1 MANPDEEL
9 TVAQR
14 LGRALDRG
22 LLPAGGPAEAAERLI
37 ERLERPAR
45 IALLG
50 LPGSGKSSILNLLV
64 GTIVVPETLRLPTI
78 VVQHGD
84 SARMICTLTDGSTKI
99 LGGSDLAEVLPLAP
113 ALVTLEMN
121 LPALK
126 VISLLEVSVGP
137 MEAEQKRAANWA
149 SKRADIVIWCTTS
162 YLPKEQLVWE
172 SLPDSVKDNSFM
184 FLTKVDLLGS
194 RQSAAAMHE
203 RVELRAG
210 EEFRQILSI
219 SAKEARAAVPPG
231 GPVNRELFRDSGA
244 AAVIAAIKTRVQSG
258 RRADMDTA
266 ELLLARHVEA
276 GELVA
281 RRFAEPGE
289 PEAAEGWTPP
299 PLPEEFGSTVE
310 AETESESEAELPEAE
325 AAVEEEWTEPVE
337 AEAEEEEAAVAEP
350 EPEPEAEPEP
360 EPEPMVEVSLD
371 PEPEPVQPAPSPVV
385 EEPKQETRRR
395 FADRIKRVAGEG
407 DPVAA
412 PLVPLRTTWKSKS
425 EMGAAPEPA
434 PEPAPR
440 PTEPV
445 RRPRPTSQQ
454 VAPEAPAVVPP
465 DESDLPDLSEAA
477 EEVPPPDVVAEEPVR
492 PRDRVARAITP
503 RPERAIE
510 VPAAEDP
517 EPGRREPSDA
527 EPEAPGT
534 ERRKL
539 FGAARPAPAGLT
551 RGSPLP
557 DLSALRARPEE
568 LEGDGNPD
576 LPDLEDVDEDDVPE
590 IAEDLIA
597 DAEDLAEDTAEAA
610 ELDIVEEL
618 EPEPEPDLAPEP
630 EPAPRPEPTPA
641 PSAPVERPSLFKRDP
656 RPRPAEPAAPPRE
669 ERAPPMERR
678 PREAPIQRLPA
689 AARAAAAPAAP
700 AAPAMDEAMFSPMAI
715 MRRDQQAATDQP
727 APRRERPRIAA
738 RAVPTSPAPAA
749 APAVDIGQDGG
760 LADEAIAMI
769 KARAAALESEIDFD
783 AKVPVDLIL
792 EHTRETGEQ
801 VMAVVSR
808 GRSDAMRRINSDLG
822 EVLDHIM
829 LMQLE
834 KGHAPADD
842 ALTMILQLRRELETL
857 RAV

>member
-1 MANPDEEL
+1 M
-9 TVAQR
+9 
-14 LGRALDRG
+14 
-22 LLPAGGPAEAAERLI
+22 
-37 ERLERPAR
+37 
-45 IALLG
+45 
-50 LPGSGKSSILNLLV
+50 
-64 GTIVVPETLRLPTI
+64 
-78 VVQHGD
+78 
-84 SARMICTLTDGSTKI
+84 
-99 LGGSDLAEVLPLAP
+99 
-113 ALVTLEMN
+113 
-121 LPALK
+121 
-126 VISLLEVSVGP
+126 
-137 MEAEQKRAANWA
+137 
-149 SKRADIVIWCTTS
+149 IWCTTS

-194 RQSAAAMHE
+194 RQSAAAMHD

-276 GELVA
+276 AELVA

-289 PEAAEGWTPP
+289 ATEAADTWTPP
-299 PLPEEFGSTVE
+299 PEPDAT
-310 AETESESEAELPEAE
+310 AARSEAELAEAQEVEELVEADGEDDTTDFAEAAEEDPEVEAEAPEPEAE
-325 AAVEEEWTEPVE
+325 AEPELQAFLDAEPEAV
-337 AEAEEEEAAVAEP
+337 P
-350 EPEPEAEPEP
+350 EPEPEVAPVSVDPVPAAAAEPAQP
-360 EPEPMVEVSLD
+360 ES
-371 PEPEPVQPAPSPVV
+371 
-385 EEPKQETRRR
+385 RRR
-395 FADRIKRVAGEG
+395 FADRIKRVAGES
-407 DPVAA
+407 DPVAT
-412 PLVPLRTTWKSKS
+412 PLVPLRTTWKSKA
-425 EMGAAPEPA
+425 EMEAPPEPA
-434 PEPAPR
+434 PEPPPR
-440 PTEPV
+440 PAEPV
-445 RRPRPTSQQ
+445 RRPRPSAQPTAEA
-454 VAPEAPAVVPP
+454 APVIAPPDIPDLPEEPLPEVVP
-465 DESDLPDLSEAA
+465 
-477 EEVPPPDVVAEEPVR
+477 EEPIR
-492 PRDRVARAITP
+492 PRERLPRAVTP

-510 VPAAEDP
+510 VPASEDP
-517 EPGRREPSDA
+517 VARRRDPLAE
-527 EPEAPGT
+527 EPEETGT

-568 LEGDGNPD
+568 MVGDGD
-576 LPDLEDVDEDDVPE
+576 GALPDLEDEDDSDIPE
-590 IAEDLIA
+590 V
-597 DAEDLAEDTAEAA
+597 AEDLAAETVDLVEDVAEAA
-610 ELDIVEEL
+610 EPDFVEDDAPEPVP
-618 EPEPEPDLAPEP
+618 EPEPETD
-630 EPAPRPEPTPA
+630 PAPAPA
-641 PSAPVERPSLFKRDP
+641 APIERPSLFKREP

-669 ERAPPMERR
+669 ERVPPEERR
-678 PREAPIQRLPA
+678 PREAPVQRLPA
-689 AARAAAAPAAP
+689 TARAAAPAAP
-700 AAPAMDEAMFSPMAI
+700 AAPALDEAMFSPMAI
-715 MRRDQQAATDQP
+715 MRRDQQAASDQP

-738 RAVPTSPAPAA
+738 RAVPASPPPAA
-749 APAVDIGQDGG
+749 APALDIGADGG
-760 LADEAIAMI
+760 LAEEAIAMI

-801 VMAVVSR
+801 VMAVVSQ

-842 ALTMILQLRRELETL
+842 ALTMLLQLRRELETL